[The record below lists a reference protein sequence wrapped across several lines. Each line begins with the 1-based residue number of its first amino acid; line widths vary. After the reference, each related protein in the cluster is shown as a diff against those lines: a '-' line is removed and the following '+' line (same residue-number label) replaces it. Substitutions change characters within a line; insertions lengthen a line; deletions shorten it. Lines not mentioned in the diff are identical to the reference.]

1 MIEEKY
7 IQLSQYSYAKA
18 NLSMRVLRAVYR
30 FSIMYYQNKNCEVI
44 IPKIN
49 PVNLLKKNSSGK
61 KFHLEETISMWI
73 I

>member
-30 FSIMYYQNKNCEVI
+30 FQLSIIKL
-44 IPKIN
+44 KI
-49 PVNLLKKNSSGK
+49 VK
-61 KFHLEETISMWI
+61 
-73 I
+73 

>member
-30 FSIMYYQNKNCEVI
+30 FSIKYYQTKNREVI
-44 IPKIN
+44 IP
-49 PVNLLKKNSSGK
+49 
-61 KFHLEETISMWI
+61 
-73 I
+73 